1 MSLLSIYI
9 IAKCRV
15 TSCQPSASS
24 CQLSAVG
31 FQLSATGCR
40 LSTYTWVRVFQS
52 FHKAVN
58 HSSQLIQPLIDF
70 ICPLFAHIASSGC
83 NIYLRLQFI

>member
-15 TSCQPSASS
+15 IIYQLSDSS
-24 CQLSAVG
+24 CRLPAAGYQLPAVG
-31 FQLSATGCR
+31 FR

-70 ICPLFAHIASSGC
+70 ICPLFAHIASTGC